1 MRRLKGGKEK
11 KKLQKAESKDG
22 IIDRQERKNKK
33 ANIKAE
39 QVIKINY
46 IRIESKNERKRRIEK
61 WKY

>member
-11 KKLQKAESKDG
+11 KKLQKAKSKDG

-46 IRIESKNERKRRIEK
+46 IRIESKN
-61 WKY
+61 